1 MSTSK
6 NDQLTARIISVT
18 LAAVTLAVFTQ
29 SVTDPVNVTKLFLLG
44 GFSFA
49 AFGSIVHVAAIQQ
62 LKKNKVGLSAAVAFL
77 LVSVL
82 VLLIS
87 KSPLDQSIYGV
98 YGRNNGF
105 LLYLFLVF
113 LFISTL
119 TIRDQSSFKLIGYA
133 LFVSGLMNVLYGM
146 WVLAFGDFVGW
157 SNQYGNLLGTLG
169 NPNFIGSFFGMFTGV
184 LFAVLIAPTSGW
196 RIRVALLALLFLTFV
211 AIVETQAVQGKV
223 LSVAALGIVLFY
235 RVRAS
240 AKFQKWS
247 LAYIVFAVF
256 AFVLSV
262 LGTLQ
267 VGPLSDYLYKVTV
280 SLRGQYWYAGWK
292 TGVENPLFG
301 VGFDSYGDWYRRSRR
316 ASALELPG
324 VDTVTNTAHNVYLD
338 VLSFGGFPLL
348 LAYSVIT
355 LITIWAIVK
364 FTLKTREF
372 DLTFIVLTTTWVC
385 YQLQS
390 VISINQVGLAI
401 WGWVSSAG
409 IIAYTR
415 IHFDTEV
422 QNKKTIVESPK
433 RNRKNKNQLI
443 SPALLASLTAVAGM
457 IIAAP
462 PLSAD
467 MKWRTAQLSQ
477 DVNLVTGTLVP
488 SYMNPQSSFKYAN
501 IVGLLEAN
509 GFAELAHKHAIEAVR
524 FNPESYE
531 SWRNLYQIS
540 KSTNEEKVQALQ
552 NMVRLDPLNPTI
564 KDLIK

>member
-1 MSTSK
+1 
-6 NDQLTARIISVT
+6 
-18 LAAVTLAVFTQ
+18 
-29 SVTDPVNVTKLFLLG
+29 
-44 GFSFA
+44 
-49 AFGSIVHVAAIQQ
+49 
-62 LKKNKVGLSAAVAFL
+62 
-77 LVSVL
+77 
-82 VLLIS
+82 
-87 KSPLDQSIYGV
+87 
-98 YGRNNGF
+98 
-105 LLYLFLVF
+105 
-113 LFISTL
+113 
-119 TIRDQSSFKLIGYA
+119 
-133 LFVSGLMNVLYGM
+133 
-146 WVLAFGDFVGW
+146 
-157 SNQYGNLLGTLG
+157 
-169 NPNFIGSFFGMFTGV
+169 
-184 LFAVLIAPTSGW
+184 
-196 RIRVALLALLFLTFV
+196 
-211 AIVETQAVQGKV
+211 
-223 LSVAALGIVLFY
+223 
-235 RVRAS
+235 
-240 AKFQKWS
+240 
-247 LAYIVFAVF
+247 
-256 AFVLSV
+256 
-262 LGTLQ
+262 
-267 VGPLSDYLYKVTV
+267 
-280 SLRGQYWYAGWK
+280 
-292 TGVENPLFG
+292 
-301 VGFDSYGDWYRRSRR
+301 
-316 ASALELPG
+316 
-324 VDTVTNTAHNVYLD
+324 
-338 VLSFGGFPLL
+338 
-348 LAYSVIT
+348 
-355 LITIWAIVK
+355 
-364 FTLKTREF
+364 
-372 DLTFIVLTTTWVC
+372 
-385 YQLQS
+385 LQS